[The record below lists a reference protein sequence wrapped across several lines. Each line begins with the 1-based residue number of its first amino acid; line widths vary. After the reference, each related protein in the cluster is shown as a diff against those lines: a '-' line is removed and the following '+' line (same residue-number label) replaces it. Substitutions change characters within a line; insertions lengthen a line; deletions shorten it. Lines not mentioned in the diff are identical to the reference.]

1 MTESESTHPEPAQQK
16 KTGWL
21 SWLAWILAA
30 AMVTW
35 MAYLIF
41 LKVGI
46 VSSAP
51 SSVSSAQTV
60 GLSPVGLNVDLPVF
74 LPEPHVEALIREPV
88 LQTIIPTRDR
98 EDALDYKV
106 EKGDSIFGIA
116 QKFNLKPES
125 ILWANYEVLYDDPH
139 MISIGL
145 DLKIPPVN
153 GVYYKWKEGDTIEK
167 VAANLKATAEDILLW
182 PGNKLD
188 MLDPTIEVDQYVMVP
203 NGQREFRT
211 WVVPTIPRGAAGVKT
226 SIYGP
231 GACDTSAGG
240 AFGTGTFIW
249 PAPNH
254 TLSGNDYW
262 SGHLAI
268 DIAAYTGDPI
278 YATDSG
284 LVVYAGPV
292 GGGYG
297 NMVMIDH
304 GNGYQSLYAH
314 LSSWNV
320 SCGSSVYQGAVI
332 GAAGSTG
339 NSTGPH
345 LHFEIRYF
353 GGFINPWYVL
363 P

>member
-1 MTESESTHPEPAQQK
+1 VTQSKSSQPEPAQAT

-21 SWLAWILAA
+21 SWLAWMLAA
-30 AMVTW
+30 AMLAL
-35 MAYLIF
+35 MIYMIF
-41 LKVGI
+41 QRVGI
-46 VSSAP
+46 VSSA
-51 SSVSSAQTV
+51 SASHTDDQASIQ
-60 GLSPVGLNVDLPVF
+60 SPAAEKIVLPVF
-74 LPEPHVEALIREPV
+74 SPSPRVTAVVREPA
-88 LQTIIPTRDR
+88 LQTIIPIR
-98 EDALDYKV
+98 EREEALDYTV
-106 EKGDSIFGIA
+106 EKGDSVFGIA

-125 ILWANYEVLYDDPH
+125 ILWANYDVLYDDPH

-145 DLKIPPVN
+145 KLKIPPVD

-167 VAANLKATAEDILLW
+167 VAEALKAAPEDILLW
-182 PGNKLD
+182 PGNHLD
-188 MLDPTIEVDQYVMVP
+188 MLNPLIEPDQYVMVP

-240 AFGTGTFIW
+240 AYGTGTFIW
-249 PAPNH
+249 PTPQH
-254 TLSGNDYW
+254 VLSGNDYW